1 MPSITPD
8 QIKAAREAAGL
19 STAQA
24 AELVGVTQRAWQ
36 LWESGDR
43 AMKKP
48 MWTLFNHEL
57 IARQL
62 EVIREIEL

>member
-43 AMKKP
+43 AMKKNL
-48 MWTLFNHEL
+48 WDLFS
-57 IARQL
+57 
-62 EVIREIEL
+62 IRVRERAK